1 MEGNNNK
8 SENIKYMK
16 LKEENVFMIVDK
28 IN

>member
-16 LKEENVFMIVDK
+16 LKEENVFMIADK